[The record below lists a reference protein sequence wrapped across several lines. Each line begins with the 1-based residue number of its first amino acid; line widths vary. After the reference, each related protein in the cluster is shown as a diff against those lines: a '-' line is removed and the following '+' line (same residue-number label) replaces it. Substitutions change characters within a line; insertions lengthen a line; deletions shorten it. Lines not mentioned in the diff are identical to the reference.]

1 MDEFREVKTKID
13 LTDIDKRLVQ
23 KESLKFVSKNSKRL
37 FNLTDDG
44 LLEVYNGSQLLSSEP
59 FSKIRMITESN
70 KLLEEGYELLE
81 AELEL
86 PDIKDNQAY
95 SVQVVLGLLGND
107 RFNTVG
113 SYKDKDE
120 AIAVYNKYKNKD
132 EVSDCRVIVDTPY
145 ENNNVSESKIK
156 SESKYVSYENNMEG
170 EYSLDDLKKIYK
182 DEIDKENQD
191 GNTFEDW
198 LNDMLKR
205 QIFVLKESEIKTS
218 DGETIDT
225 EQEKQ
230 NIEQA
235 NKEVD
240 EIKKAKE
247 ELEDKVDELLD
258 ESVENSENE
267 FPSSEFTKMKLSPYD
282 FEVAFKSYNGF
293 NKSINGEQKEWLKS
307 NGYSIKDIYEGLK
320 DLMSNLRVNIHEQVI
335 SIDEYIEKIMKL
347 N

>member
-1 MDEFREVKTKID
+1 MEEFREIKTKID
-13 LTDIDKRLVQ
+13 LTNIDKRLVQ

-44 LLEVYNGSQLLSSEP
+44 LLEVYNGNQLLTSEP
-59 FSKIRMITESN
+59 FSKIKMITESN
-70 KLLEEGYELLE
+70 KLIEEGYELLE
-81 AELEL
+81 TELEL
-86 PDIKDNQAY
+86 PDIKENQVY
-95 SVQVVLGLLGND
+95 NVQVILGLLGND

-120 AIAVYNKYKNKD
+120 AIAVYNKFKNKD
-132 EVSDCRVIVDTPY
+132 DIRDCRVVVDTPY
-145 ENNNVSESKIK
+145 SDVQENDEETNNSIK
-156 SESKYVSYENNMEG
+156 E
-170 EYSLDDLKKIYK
+170 
-182 DEIDKENQD
+182 
-191 GNTFEDW
+191 
-198 LNDMLKR
+198 
-205 QIFVLKESEIKTS
+205 ESEIKTS

-225 EQEKQ
+225 EQEKE

-258 ESVENSENE
+258 ESVDSSEIE
-267 FPSSEFTKMKLSPYD
+267 FPSTEFSKMKLSPYD

-293 NKSINGEQKEWLKS
+293 NKSISGEQKEWLKS
-307 NGYSIKDIYEGLK
+307 NGYSIKDIYEGMK
-320 DLMSNLRVNIHEQVI
+320 DLISNLRVNIHEQVI